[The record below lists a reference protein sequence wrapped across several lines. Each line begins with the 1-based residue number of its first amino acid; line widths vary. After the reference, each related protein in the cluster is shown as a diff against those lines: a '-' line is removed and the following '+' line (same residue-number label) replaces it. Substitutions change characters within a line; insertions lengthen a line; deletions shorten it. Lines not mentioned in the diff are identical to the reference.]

1 MASTLKGGGSMEQ
14 TITLIGIA
22 AVLVAG
28 LIFSP
33 RMTLS
38 LIGRLISGTFSL
50 LADAVALIFTWV

>member
-1 MASTLKGGGSMEQ
+1 MEQ